1 MRTTHITN
9 NQEKAR
15 SEQKAIELSRTN
27 TLQVSGESN
36 NCYSALHQGFKK
48 RKSNLNTKAEAN
60 SYPRATCCPSV
71 AGHQCWDR

>member
-27 TLQVSGESN
+27 TLEVSGESN

-48 RKSNLNTKAEAN
+48 RSNFIKQ
-60 SYPRATCCPSV
+60 
-71 AGHQCWDR
+71 GG